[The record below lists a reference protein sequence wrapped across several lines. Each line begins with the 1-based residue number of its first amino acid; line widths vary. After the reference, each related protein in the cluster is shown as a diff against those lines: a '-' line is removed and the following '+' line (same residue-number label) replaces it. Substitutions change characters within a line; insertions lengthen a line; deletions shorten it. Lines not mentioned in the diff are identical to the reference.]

1 MKCYESEMYWEK
13 RNIKNIKNIKN
24 TVLQGKN
31 NNLNI

>member
-13 RNIKNIKNIKN
+13 TNIKN

-31 NNLNI
+31 NNLTI